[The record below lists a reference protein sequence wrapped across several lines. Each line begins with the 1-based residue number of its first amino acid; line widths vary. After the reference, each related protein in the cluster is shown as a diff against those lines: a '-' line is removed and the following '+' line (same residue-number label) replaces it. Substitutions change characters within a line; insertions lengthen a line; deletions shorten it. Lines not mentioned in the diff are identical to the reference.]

1 MVRMKQK
8 FEALAGGE
16 SGFNLV
22 EVMLAAA
29 LLGTVLI
36 AVISLFVLGGQYVK
50 SGKEL
55 TKATALGMEM
65 MEDFRSMK
73 KSQSYITIGGACGDT
88 SVEWKSRPP
97 SNTSPGV
104 NYGIPGT
111 PGTDIPAE
119 CTFPA
124 SGWSGWP
131 PGEEDSAEVLCRW
144 AMHAREQFFGG
155 ATGTVSVKVDGF
167 DTIPASKNAARDGDT
182 DVCEARFLRVR
193 VAVEWREYRRQRDV
207 AFETLKF

>member
-1 MVRMKQK
+1 MDRIMKNFK
-8 FEALAGGE
+8 ALAGDE

-36 AVISLFVLGGQYVK
+36 AVIALFVLGGKNVK

-65 MEDFRSMK
+65 MEDFRSLK
-73 KSQSYITIGGACGDT
+73 RSQSYIAIGGACGDT
-88 SVEWKSRPP
+88 TVQWKSRAP
-97 SNTSPGV
+97 SSSSPGV
-104 NYGIPGT
+104 HYGIPGT
-111 PGTDIPAE
+111 PGTDIPDD

-131 PGEEDSAEVLCRW
+131 PGEEDAAEILCRW
-144 AMHAREQFFGG
+144 AINAREQFFG
-155 ATGTVSVKVDGF
+155 AANGTVSVKLDGF
-167 DTIPASKNAARDGDT
+167 EDIPSTKNAARDGDT
-182 DVCEARFLRVR
+182 DICEARFLRVR